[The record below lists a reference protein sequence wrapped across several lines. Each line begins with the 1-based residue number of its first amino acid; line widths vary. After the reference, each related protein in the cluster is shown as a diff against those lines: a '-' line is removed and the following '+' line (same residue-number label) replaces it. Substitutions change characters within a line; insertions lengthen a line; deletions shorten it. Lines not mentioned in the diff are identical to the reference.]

1 MQNLKYLGHGPRA
14 CALALSSGLLM
25 GIIPAPINAW
35 WVAWF
40 ALAPL
45 WWLISNTKIVRSAMF
60 LGALWGMGYHGAAL
74 SWITG
79 LHPLTWMGIPWLA
92 SIAISILCW
101 LLITLW
107 GLPILII
114 WSGIMAWMLPRYNL
128 AARLLVGSTLWCSLE
143 WLWTQ
148 SPLWWTTLAYTQ
160 SPTNLVILHLGQLGG
175 TTTITAALV
184 TVNGLIAASI
194 NTITHRWRYLGIAGA
209 LVLGLHL
216 IGYSLYRQPL
226 AEKPD
231 AAIQMGIVQGNI
243 PTRIKLT
250 PEGIGQGIDAYVSG
264 YRDLAQQGADAIL
277 MPEGAFPFHWG
288 EAQHNALLDEVKS
301 QQVPAW
307 IGTFIPQN
315 PARTIVTQSLI
326 ALNSDGDIQSQ
337 YNKVKLVPLGEY
349 IPPALSQL
357 MGRLSPLKSAMLP
370 GTAGQTFESPIG
382 RVAVGICFDSVF
394 PELFRDQ
401 VARGGAFIMTASNND
416 PYSHR
421 MMLQHHA
428 HDVMRAIE
436 SDRWA
441 VRATNTGY
449 SGIVNPHGQTL
460 WLSPRLTYATHL
472 HQIYRRQTQTPYVRW
487 GNGFLTA
494 LATLSCLVLLTCKQK
509 R

>member
-1 MQNLKYLGHGPRA
+1 MKGIRA
-14 CALALSSGLLM
+14 YALALGSGILM

-35 WVAWF
+35 WVAWL
-40 ALAPL
+40 ALVPL
-45 WWLISNTKIVRSAMF
+45 WWLISQTQKVRSAMV
-60 LGALWGMGYHGAAL
+60 LGALWGLGYHGAAL

-92 SIAISILCW
+92 SLAIATLCW

-114 WSGIMAWMLPRYNL
+114 WSGVMAWMQPRYPL
-128 AARLLVGSTLWCSLE
+128 AARLLVGSTLWCALE

-160 SPTNLVILHLGQLGG
+160 SPANLVILHLGQLGG
-175 TTTITAALV
+175 TTAITAALV
-184 TVNGLIAASI
+184 AVNGLVAASI
-194 NTITHRWRYLGIAGA
+194 NTVTYRWRYLGIACA

-226 AEKPD
+226 AEDPE
-231 AAIQMGIVQGNI
+231 AATQVGIIQGNI
-243 PTRIKLT
+243 PTRVKLSAA
-250 PEGIGQGIDAYVSG
+250 GIDRGISAYVSG
-264 YRDLAQQGADAIL
+264 YQKLVQQGAEAVL
-277 MPEGAFPFHWG
+277 MPEGAFPFQWG
-288 EAQHNALLDEVKS
+288 DRRHQALLNEVRS

-307 IGTFIPQN
+307 VGTFVPQN
-315 PARTIVTQSLI
+315 RTNQPEITQSLI
-326 ALNSDGDIQSQ
+326 DLTPEGTIQSQ

-349 IPPALSQL
+349 VPPFLQQ
-357 MGRLSPLKSAMLP
+357 MVGRLSPLKSAMVP
-370 GTAGQTFESPIG
+370 GVAGQTFETPLG
-382 RVAVGICFDSVF
+382 RAAVGICFDSVF
-394 PELFRDQ
+394 PELFRTQ
-401 VARGGAFIMTASNND
+401 VAQGGEFILTASNND

-449 SGIVNPHGQTL
+449 SGIVDPHGQTQ
-460 WLSPRLTYATHL
+460 WLSERLTYATHL
-472 HQIYRRQTQTPYVRW
+472 HQIYRRQTQTLYVHG
-487 GNGFLTA
+487 GNWLLILLMGLSTVAWVTTA
-494 LATLSCLVLLTCKQK
+494 NQGKM
-509 R
+509 